1 MQNQD
6 EVTVVQNMV
15 ITAKTGKL
23 ITTSVRSEYGTA
35 KSRKT
40 AYDASYAE
48 GVRSEMIVKDDPVRD
63 QVKALMLAGMPAA
76 ERNLLDSKKA
86 DYTQSEW
93 DVKKVLKT
101 AAAKDLGSLVSKFK
115 LAMERREALEP
126 EAIAKAKADADAKA
140 KADADAAAAAE
151 VEPAV
156 DLTPYQ
162 TMAEAVGKFVENI
175 QEAENSPNVVE
186 ICAAGTAF
194 VEALIEPEA
203 EVEPE
208 AEAS

>member
-15 ITAKTGKL
+15 ITAETGRL
-23 ITTSVRSEYGTA
+23 ITTSVKSEYRSA
-35 KSRKT
+35 KSRAT
-40 AYDASYAE
+40 AYDAAYAD
-48 GVRSEMIVKDDPVRD
+48 GVRAEMIVKDDPVRE
-63 QVKALMLAGMPAA
+63 QVKSFMLDGMPAA
-76 ERNLLDSKKA
+76 ERSLLDSKKD
-86 DYTQSEW
+86 DYTPQEW
-93 DVKKVLKT
+93 DVKKVLKSN
-101 AAAKDLGSLVSKFK
+101 AAKDLGGLVSKFK
-115 LAMERREALEP
+115 KAMERRAPVVETDVTPTEP
-126 EAIAKAKADADAKA
+126 ETNVTP
-140 KADADAAAAAE
+140 

-156 DLTPYQ
+156 NLTPYQ
-162 TMAEAVGKFVENI
+162 VMAEAVGKFVENI

-186 ICAAGTAF
+186 ICAAATLF

>member
-6 EVTVVQNMV
+6 KVTVVQNMV
-15 ITAKTGKL
+15 ITAETGKL
-23 ITTSVRSEYGTA
+23 ITTSVRNEYSTVNSRA
-35 KSRKT
+35 K
-40 AYDASYAE
+40 AYDAAYAD
-48 GVRSEMIVKDDPVRD
+48 GVRAEMIVKDDPVRD

-76 ERNLLDSKKA
+76 ERNLLDSKKE

-93 DVKKVLKT
+93 DVKKVLKSN
-101 AAAKDLGSLVSKFK
+101 AAKDLGGLVSKFK
-115 LAMERREALEP
+115 KAMERREALEP
-126 EAIAKAKADADAKA
+126 EAIAAKAKADADAKA
-140 KADADAAAAAE
+140 KAAAAAE

-156 DLTPYQ
+156 NLTPYQ
-162 TMAEAVGKFVENI
+162 AMAKEVGKFVENI

-194 VEALIEPEA
+194 VEALIEPKA

-208 AEAS
+208 PEAS

>member
-6 EVTVVQNMV
+6 EVTVIQTMV

-23 ITTSVRSEYGTA
+23 ITASVKSEYSTA
-35 KSRKT
+35 NSRAT
-40 AYDASYAE
+40 AYDAAYAE
-48 GVRSEMIVKDDPVRD
+48 GVRAEMVVKGDPVRD
-63 QVKALMLAGMPAA
+63 QVKSFMLEGMPAA

-86 DYTQSEW
+86 DYPPSEW

-140 KADADAAAAAE
+140 KADAAAAAE
-151 VEPAV
+151 VEPEV
-156 DLTPYQ
+156 NLTPYQ
-162 TMAEAVGKFVENI
+162 VMAEAVGKFVENV

-194 VEALIEPEA
+194 VEALT
-203 EVEPE
+203 EVEVEVKPK
-208 AEAS
+208 A

>member
-151 VEPAV
+151 VEPEV
-156 DLTPYQ
+156 NLTPYQ
-162 TMAEAVGKFVENI
+162 VMAEAVGKFVENI
-175 QEAENSPNVVE
+175 QEAENSPNVIE
-186 ICAAGTAF
+186 ICSAGAAV
-194 VEALIEPEA
+194 VEALT

-208 AEAS
+208 AKVEPEAS

>member
-1 MQNQD
+1 MQNKD
-6 EVTVVQNMV
+6 EVTVIQNMV
-15 ITAKTGKL
+15 ITAETGRL
-23 ITTSVRSEYGTA
+23 ITASVRSEYRSA
-35 KSRKT
+35 KSRAT
-40 AYDASYAE
+40 AYDAAYAD
-48 GVRSEMIVKDDPVRD
+48 GVRAEMIVKDDPVRD
-63 QVKALMLAGMPAA
+63 QVKSFMLDGMPAA
-76 ERNLLDSKKA
+76 ERALLDSKKD
-86 DYTQSEW
+86 DYTPQEW
-93 DVKKVLKT
+93 DVKKVLKSN
-101 AAAKDLGSLVSKFK
+101 AAKDLGGLVSKFK
-115 LAMERREALEP
+115 KAMERRAPVVEVEVTTEP
-126 EAIAKAKADADAKA
+126 ETNAEP
-140 KADADAAAAAE
+140 E

-162 TMAEAVGKFVENI
+162 VMAEAVGKFVENI